1 VPRKGIFTSLGK
13 QSCGELEF
21 IQKRGGTGIAWPL
34 CFNFNKMK
42 KTLGAIF
49 LVVGVVMMIWTGFS
63 FTRREKVVDA
73 GPLHV
78 SADKEHTVNWPPYA
92 GGVLALVGVVMLVMP
107 QRKV

>member
-1 VPRKGIFTSLGK
+1 
-13 QSCGELEF
+13 
-21 IQKRGGTGIAWPL
+21 
-34 CFNFNKMK
+34 MK

-49 LVVGVVMMIWTGFS
+49 LIVGVVMMIWTGFS
-63 FTRREKVVDA
+63 FTKREKVVDA

-92 GGVLALVGVVMLVMP
+92 GGMLALVGIVMLVTP